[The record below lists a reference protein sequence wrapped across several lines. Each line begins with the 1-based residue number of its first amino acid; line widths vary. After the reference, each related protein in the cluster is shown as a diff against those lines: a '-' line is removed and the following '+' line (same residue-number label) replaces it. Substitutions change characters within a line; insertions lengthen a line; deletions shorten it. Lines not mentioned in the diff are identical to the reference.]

1 MKYFFL
7 LFISLILS
15 SNTFARVDI
24 IERNLCNN
32 AEYSNLCE
40 NIIGKKLMGKNTII
54 DFIFDKGKVIGLVD
68 IKSGENISLLN
79 DPDPSYV
86 ANYSGAH
93 IVYESGGD
101 KFITETIPSSP
112 IEYYLCDIGCKNIKK
127 YFD

>member
-54 DFIFDKGKVIGLVD
+54 DFMFDKGKVIGLVD

-112 IEYYLCDIGCKNIKK
+112 IEHYLCDIGCENIKK

>member
-1 MKYFFL
+1 
-7 LFISLILS
+7 
-15 SNTFARVDI
+15 
-24 IERNLCNN
+24 
-32 AEYSNLCE
+32 
-40 NIIGKKLMGKNTII
+40 MGKNTII
-54 DFIFDKGKVIGLVD
+54 DFMFDKGKVIGLVD

-112 IEYYLCDIGCKNIKK
+112 IEHYLCDIGCENIKK